1 MSDNN
6 KDINENNLEWSG
18 SPSQWYNFPKFAIWG
33 FITLLFLFS
42 SPNFL
47 GGLIAALIPLAV
59 IVWNYLE
66 VMMWK
71 IEINEEK
78 LVQKKGVLNLKTD
91 ELQIYRVKDISLE
104 QPLWLRLVGLSNI
117 NLVSSDKSDPFIT
130 IPAINDGVNQIQI

>member
-78 LVQKKGVLNLKTD
+78 L
-91 ELQIYRVKDISLE
+91 
-104 QPLWLRLVGLSNI
+104 
-117 NLVSSDKSDPFIT
+117 SSFGILGSVFLTLDST
-130 IPAINDGVNQIQI
+130 EA